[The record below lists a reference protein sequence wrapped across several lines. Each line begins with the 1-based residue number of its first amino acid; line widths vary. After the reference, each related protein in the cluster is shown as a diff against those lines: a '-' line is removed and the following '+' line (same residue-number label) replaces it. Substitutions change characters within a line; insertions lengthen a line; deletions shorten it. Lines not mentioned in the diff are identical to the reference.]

1 MSLYLAVFGKPRY
14 LGLVDIGDLELGAG
28 RWVVIETLRGIEM
41 ALLGGTLSREQEG
54 KYRNACLEDSS
65 DEHTRGPEPMLQEV
79 TLIGPADSSQIYE
92 HDERRLDEEAVLIRS
107 RQILRGHQFQMK
119 LVDVEY
125 TMDRKKLFFYF
136 TSDQRVDFRAYVR
149 DLAKEFRIR
158 IEMRQIG
165 VRDEAKTV
173 RGVSP
178 CGRPCCCSYWLHR
191 FTPINIRMVKEQNL
205 ALNPTK
211 ISGICGRLMCCM
223 FYEHSTYS
231 ELWKN
236 LPSPGTKIKAPSG
249 NYILEGVDLHT
260 EMVRVTFPEGGE
272 TPIPIAKFELF
283 KETIL
288 RGETWQIEEKK
299 ETEHDHRFVL
309 QHGGMSVSE
318 ERITERASAERAGL
332 DRANSKG
339 INPHLQ
345 PVQDLTSQA
354 SVKAEESS
362 ADKKRHRK
370 WKDARSGLRKQEE
383 KMRTAQRTAENEEG
397 VKVLKERNKPTD
409 NVRPDTR
416 KDVHQDTL
424 SGTQARNA
432 HKLSS
437 HTHSTHTHSAHGRH
451 RPKLKGGN
459 QGSGNTGSAGKVD
472 S

>member
-1 MSLYLAVFGKPRY
+1 LAVFGKPRY
-14 LGLVDIGDLELGAG
+14 LGLVDIGNLEIGAV
-28 RWVVIETLRGIEM
+28 RWIVIETLRGLEM

-54 KYRNACLEDSS
+54 KYRSACLDDSS

-79 TLIGPADSSQIYE
+79 RLVGPASESQIQE
-92 HDERRLDEEAVLIRS
+92 HGSRRLDEEAVLIRS

-236 LPSPGTKIKAPSG
+236 LPTPGSKIKTPQG
-249 NYILEGVDLHT
+249 NYVLEGVDLHT
-260 EMVRVTFPEGGE
+260 EMVRVGFPEGGE
-272 TPIPIAKFELF
+272 VPIPVAEFAVF
-283 KETIL
+283 KETIM
-288 RGETWQIEEKK
+288 RGEAWKKDEKKDADEPDRKGVSPRVTPRVALKPEKISIEE
-299 ETEHDHRFVL
+299 H
-309 QHGGMSVSE
+309 
-318 ERITERASAERAGL
+318 IAERTVAEIE
-332 DRANSKG
+332 S
-339 INPHLQ
+339 PPSEPLQ
-345 PVQDLTSQA
+345 EQTPRNQQLADA
-354 SVKAEESS
+354 SS
-362 ADKKRHRK
+362 AAKKRNRRRKEAPESRDTAGHGKGEQHRGREHHK
-370 WKDARSGLRKQEE
+370 PPE
-383 KMRTAQRTAENEEG
+383 QRPKNEPAENAEKNAQG
-397 VKVLKERNKPTD
+397 K
-409 NVRPDTR
+409 
-416 KDVHQDTL
+416 
-424 SGTQARNA
+424 TQAPAANMRGGGSRR
-432 HKLSS
+432 L
-437 HTHSTHTHSAHGRH
+437 RH
-451 RPKLKGGN
+451 KGGN
-459 QGSGNTGSAGKVD
+459 RGHERPGPGSAGSPGKGG